1 MSREHAYTTMLEAM
15 AKMQWNVAQILEAK
29 ALEAE
34 KNRNWVLNHL
44 NQQAFATHLEQL
56 NEPMEIHEQV
66 IEVLEGLA
74 KLQYSLARNM
84 NVLLVEPSRNDYSGS
99 ADDSEDGEGYSS

>member
-1 MSREHAYTTMLEAM
+1 MSRDHAYANMLEAM

-56 NEPMEIHEQV
+56 NEPIEIHEQV

-84 NVLLVEPSRNDYSGS
+84 NVLLVEQSRGHYQGDG
-99 ADDSEDGEGYSS
+99 SEDAGGHSS

>member
-1 MSREHAYTTMLEAM
+1 MSRDHAYATMLEAM

-56 NEPMEIHEQV
+56 NEPIEIHEQV

-84 NVLLVEPSRNDYSGS
+84 NVLLVEQSRGHYQGDG
-99 ADDSEDGEGYSS
+99 SEDAGGHSS